1 MPPAHTYDTA
11 LISVFRLVQ
20 ALWEIIVTKAQP
32 YPVREMAWIGEMPH
46 NRSSQCLDQ
55 KQAHPGPQPL
65 KTRRRRRKNPSYEE
79 VVSGVALISKHTGVW
94 ELRCDSKNPLQFGRS
109 YPIPDTVPPH
119 LRRRIAMF
127 NHCDSGN
134 LVMKPLLTKLLHILN
149 PNIRVEWLVVIPSP
163 HLLTNRLEGK
173 NPTTT
178 HSVLLITTPS
188 GTKTVLDLTGE
199 QFGIPVQNLISP
211 LHEYLRKYVAKASE
225 WSSARYTCNTEDYE
239 KMIQEWSKEQRYEFW
254 KTLHSLMKGLYDG
267 WVEEVRDGWL
277 GMGDWAGCREWME
290 ESLALDLEG
299 YDID

>member
-1 MPPAHTYDTA
+1 
-11 LISVFRLVQ
+11 
-20 ALWEIIVTKAQP
+20 
-32 YPVREMAWIGEMPH
+32 
-46 NRSSQCLDQ
+46 
-55 KQAHPGPQPL
+55 
-65 KTRRRRRKNPSYEE
+65 
-79 VVSGVALISKHTGVW
+79 
-94 ELRCDSKNPLQFGRS
+94 
-109 YPIPDTVPPH
+109 
-119 LRRRIAMF
+119 
-127 NHCDSGN
+127 
-134 LVMKPLLTKLLHILN
+134 MKPLLTKLLHILN